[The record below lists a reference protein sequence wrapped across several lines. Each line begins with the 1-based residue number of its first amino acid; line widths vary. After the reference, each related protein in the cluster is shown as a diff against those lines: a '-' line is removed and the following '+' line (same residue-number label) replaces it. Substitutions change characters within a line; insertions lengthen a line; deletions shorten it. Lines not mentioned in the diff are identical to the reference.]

1 MANYKYDS
9 QLEVFKRT
17 DNRGNHLA
25 VNVSEAQRIISLL
38 DLGYSASKIQNKVRL
53 SNPKASTSTLNSF
66 IRNYIEGNIFMPEDA
81 PAPVRSI
88 ESLTDNDRI
97 SRLEE
102 RVTKLEEELEFMNND
117 SEDKG
122 LVEKA
127 KSWFNG
133 V

>member
-25 VNVSEAQRIISLL
+25 VNISEAQRIISLL
-38 DLGYSASKIQNKVRL
+38 DLGYSASKIQNKIRL

-66 IRNYIEGNIFMPEDA
+66 IRNYVDGNIFMPDDA
-81 PAPVRSI
+81 PAPVRSL
-88 ESLTDNDRI
+88 ESISDNDRI
-97 SRLEE
+97 NRLEE
-102 RVTKLEEELEFMNND
+102 RVIELEKKVDGMT

-122 LVEKA
+122 LVGKA

>member
-25 VNVSEAQRIISLL
+25 VNISEAQRIISLL
-38 DLGYSASKIQNKVRL
+38 DLGYSASKIQNKIRL

-66 IRNYIEGNIFMPEDA
+66 IRNYVDGNIFMPDDA
-81 PAPVRSI
+81 PAPVRSL
-88 ESLTDNDRI
+88 ESISDNDRI
-97 SRLEE
+97 NRLEE
-102 RVTKLEEELEFMNND
+102 RVIELEKKVDGMV

-122 LVEKA
+122 LVGKA